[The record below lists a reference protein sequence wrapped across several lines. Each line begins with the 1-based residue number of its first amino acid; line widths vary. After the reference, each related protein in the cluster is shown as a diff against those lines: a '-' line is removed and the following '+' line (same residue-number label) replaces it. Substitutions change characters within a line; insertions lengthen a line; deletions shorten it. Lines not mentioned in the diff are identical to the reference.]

1 MSLLD
6 LFKPK
11 SPNPE
16 TIVVKE
22 ANSKGAGKPRVH
34 ITVAH
39 IVRGKVVDSN
49 GYENEIVLFLR
60 KNKKDR

>member
-11 SPNPE
+11 STNPDA
-16 TIVVKE
+16 IVVKE

-34 ITVAH
+34 ITVAD